1 LAQDLNDIKARDFT
15 SLINE
20 ATKTHSVY
28 DGLSRLI
35 EFYVVHAEA
44 IHGQACVRTRY
55 EYVGATNLVENSV
68 DELSTWDS
76 AWDI

>member
-1 LAQDLNDIKARDFT
+1 MAQDLNDIKARDHI
-15 SLINE
+15 SLIHE

-35 EFYVVHAEA
+35 EFYVANA
-44 IHGQACVRTRY
+44 DAQHGQTCLRTRY
-55 EYVGATNLVENSV
+55 EYVTTTNLVENSI